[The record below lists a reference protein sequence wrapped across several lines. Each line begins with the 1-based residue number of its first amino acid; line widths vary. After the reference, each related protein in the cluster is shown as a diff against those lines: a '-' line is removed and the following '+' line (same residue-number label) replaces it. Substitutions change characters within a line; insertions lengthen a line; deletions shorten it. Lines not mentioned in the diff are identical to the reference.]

1 MPWPLRENCQRF
13 AFWLLLSSIRATIVN
28 IYIYIYIAPS
38 FRCGALND
46 SSEEPKQYQSK
57 HIFAIVATPN
67 HFSICFCW
75 RVFKFRTEPN
85 QKKRAKEKEES
96 RNEENARWRFS
107 AFIHVIRL
115 TEYKMEK
122 KRSERRRTKRSKNEK
137 DAQRRSKSRRRR
149 LRHLSNSAKNQNG
162 KANRN
167 NGFSF
172 RVHYMFVLISI
183 IRTLYCHQSWCGVC
197 APRKCLPIVWFFG
210 CSMCREHCCQSLLSS
225 HTQHS
230 PLLHARFVGPTGRF
244 LPDVYSIPGDCVVIL
259 LFILFHALYS

>member
-28 IYIYIYIAPS
+28 IYIYIAPS

-122 KRSERRRTKRSKNEK
+122 KNEAKEEERNGARMKKTRNEDRSRA
-137 DAQRRSKSRRRR
+137 D
-149 LRHLSNSAKNQNG
+149 G
-162 KANRN
+162 
-167 NGFSF
+167 G
-172 RVHYMFVLISI
+172 
-183 IRTLYCHQSWCGVC
+183 
-197 APRKCLPIVWFFG
+197 
-210 CSMCREHCCQSLLSS
+210 
-225 HTQHS
+225 
-230 PLLHARFVGPTGRF
+230 
-244 LPDVYSIPGDCVVIL
+244 
-259 LFILFHALYS
+259 